1 MFKAVPSPG
10 LRRRALAPLLGL
22 AAGGLSAFPRP
33 ARAQAASWPDHPVR
47 LVVPF
52 GPGGAADSLAR
63 LLAPAFP
70 ARANGQPL
78 VVENRSGA
86 GGTIGGANVAG
97 SRPDG
102 YSLLVADMGPNAVG
116 HELIPTLSFDPRR
129 AFTPIVH
136 LANLPLVLIV
146 RRDLEAADLS
156 AFLALAKARREPL
169 TYASPS
175 VGHPTHLA
183 DELMGNMA
191 GVRFTPVHY
200 RSGSD
205 VLRSLVQKETDFAV
219 ISVSTALPFIRE
231 NSVRPLGVGDAAP
244 VAALPGVP
252 PIASVLPGFQ
262 ATTWHGI
269 AGPAGMAPELVAR
282 INAVFN
288 AILAVPEVR
297 DALVRVQAAEVVGGT
312 PDAFGRFMAGET
324 ARWTPV
330 IRAAGIRAE

>member
-1 MFKAVPSPG
+1 MIQNTVPPG
-10 LRRRALAPLLGL
+10 RPRRAVARLLGL
-22 AAGGLSAFPRP
+22 GAAAIALP
-33 ARAQAASWPDHPVR
+33 ARAQPAWPDRPVR

-63 LLAPAFP
+63 ILAPAFTP
-70 ARANGQPL
+70 AAGGQTL

-86 GGTIGGANVAG
+86 GGTIGGANVAQA
-97 SRPDG
+97 RPDG
-102 YSLLVADMGPNAVG
+102 YSLLLADMGPNAVG
-116 HELIPTLSFDPRR
+116 HELIATLPYDPRR

-136 LANLPLVLIV
+136 LVNLPLVLIV
-146 RRDLEAADLS
+146 RKDLDAADVPGLI
-156 AFLALAKARREPL
+156 ALAKRQREPL

-183 DELMGNMA
+183 DELLSSMA
-191 GVRFTPVHY
+191 GVKFTPVHY

-205 VLRSLVQKETDFAV
+205 VLRSLVARETDFAV

-231 NSVRPLGVGDAAP
+231 SSVRALGVCDPGP

-252 PIASVLPGFQ
+252 TVAATLPGFQ

-269 AGPAGMAPELVAR
+269 AGPAGMAPELVGR
-282 INAVFN
+282 INGVFN
-288 AILAVPEVR
+288 AILGVAEVR
-297 DALVRVQAAEVVGGT
+297 EALVRVQAAEMVGGA
-312 PDAFGRFMAGET
+312 PKAFGRFIEAET

-330 IRAAGIRAE
+330 IRTAGIKAE

>member
-1 MFKAVPSPG
+1 MPKAICSVG

-22 AAGGLSAFPRP
+22 AAGLAAPRA
-33 ARAQAASWPDHPVR
+33 ARAQPSWPDRPVR

-63 LLAPAFP
+63 ILAPAFP
-70 ARANGQPL
+70 ARANGQAL

-97 SRPDG
+97 AKPDG
-102 YSLLVADMGPNAVG
+102 YTLLVADMGPNAVG
-116 HELIPTLSFDPRR
+116 HELIPTLPYDPRR

-136 LANLPLVLIV
+136 LVNLPLVLIV
-146 RRDLEAADLS
+146 RKDLDAADLPG
-156 AFLALAKARREPL
+156 FLALARARREPL

-183 DELMGNMA
+183 DELMSSMA

-205 VLRSLVQKETDFAV
+205 VLRSLVQRETDFAV
-219 ISVSTALPFIRE
+219 ISVSTAQPFIRE
-231 NSVRPLGVGDAAP
+231 GSVRALAVADPAP

-252 PIASVLPGFQ
+252 PIAAVLPGFQ

-282 INAVFN
+282 VNAVFN
-288 AILAVPEVR
+288 AVLAAPEVR
-297 DALVRVQAAEVVGGT
+297 EALVRVQAAELVGGA
-312 PDAFGRFMAGET
+312 PDAFGQFIAGET

-330 IRAAGIRAE
+330 IRAAGIRAD